1 MTKYIPKAI
10 LYNYCVN
17 DESNDRVK
25 IHNTHTKLSVTK

>member
-1 MTKYIPKAI
+1 MTTYIPTAI

-25 IHNTHTKLSVTK
+25 NTHTKLSVTK